1 MLVYVWNSIA
11 SSSLLQYL
19 GSCINILAS
28 SPVHS
33 LLYAGVLMYDLL
45 QSNVHGTFFSS
56 GCLWFLTSICDLQ
69 RVTLDFNTIFTP
81 IFRQIKPCSDICSTS
96 WGERGSPAMVDKMKI
111 IAIKSPV
118 YQHPWGLNGHELYLR
133 STYFV
138 SDTTL
143 FEQVEGARQR
153 ERWSAYDEC
162 KGQLCVK
169 YYLHNIRSLG
179 RYYKLLTSTLIP
191 VAIDSHLVASGCVWL
206 ILNAERTSTINAA
219 VDLAIFDWLASK
231 RERERERKREM
242 GKGGVVIYP
251 PLHKI

>member
-33 LLYAGVLMYDLL
+33 LLYAGVPMYDLL

-56 GCLWFLTSICDLQ
+56 GCLWFLTSIFNLQ
-69 RVTLDFNTIFTP
+69 RVTLDFNTISHLSFGKLNLVL
-81 IFRQIKPCSDICSTS
+81 IYALHHG
-96 WGERGSPAMVDKMKI
+96 GEGGGGSPAMVDKMKI
-111 IAIKSPV
+111 IAIKSPI
-118 YQHPWGLNGHELYLR
+118 YQHPWGLNSHELYLR

-143 FEQVEGARQR
+143 FERVEGARQR
-153 ERWSAYDEC
+153 EKWSAYDEC

-169 YYLHNIRSLG
+169 YY
-179 RYYKLLTSTLIP
+179 
-191 VAIDSHLVASGCVWL
+191 
-206 ILNAERTSTINAA
+206 
-219 VDLAIFDWLASK
+219 
-231 RERERERKREM
+231 
-242 GKGGVVIYP
+242 
-251 PLHKI
+251 